1 MAEQGDNVEVTI
13 RVHRYGD
20 VAAAEE
26 AVRDEDVD
34 VLVVDGRQLT
44 WRGEADERLRA
55 VVTGAIQ
62 LVAVQERA
70 TAAGIDPHELLALI
84 APVPIENE
92 VLGIAAGAAPTTRQ
106 PRRS

>member
-1 MAEQGDNVEVTI
+1 M
-13 RVHRYGD
+13 RVHRFDD
-20 VAAAEE
+20 VAAGEE

-34 VLVVDGRQLT
+34 VLVVDAQHLK

-70 TAAGIDPHELLALI
+70 AAAGIAPDELLALV
-84 APVPIENE
+84 APCPS
-92 VLGIAAGAAPTTRQ
+92 TTRSSASPPVAARTTRR
-106 PRRS
+106 PRR